1 MKMDTQKI
9 RYQSGFTIVELMVGL
24 VIGLI
29 ATLVIMQTFSAF
41 EGNKRS
47 TTGIADAQTNGSIG
61 LYMLQRE
68 LQFAGYGIP
77 VISGT
82 MPLITVRPD
91 QLTFQNYAGKTQA
104 EIDAEYATALAAYN
118 TKIAADSATVQSGE
132 VYSALKC
139 NPAPTL
145 SVDADNNPATPDVT
159 IDVITPV
166 VITDGVTNGTGSDTI
181 AIRYGTTTRGA
192 MQTRVITTSGSNYVG
207 VENNLGCRTGDV
219 VLVTRNSNTGDTTC
233 VATKV
238 TSTNAQLDAATNA
251 INVLSNV
258 GMGLNNRL
266 ACLGQLRQAVFG
278 VGTGADANQLQKNGV
293 NVISDIVNLQAQY
306 GVSATPNSEVVNPL
320 IPNSGWF
327 DATGGTWATPSVAN
341 RNRIKAVR
349 IALVA
354 RNNLLEKNVVSQ
366 ACTGAATGPA
376 KVCVF
381 GGDVDLAA
389 SLGADW
395 NRYRYRTYE
404 VIVPLRNVLAAS
416 PQL

>member
-1 MKMDTQKI
+1 MKKNTQTL

-29 ATLVIMQTFSAF
+29 ASLVIMQTFSAF
-41 EGNKRS
+41 EGSKRS

-61 LYMLQRE
+61 LYMLQRD

-82 MPLITVRPD
+82 MPQITVRPD
-91 QLTFQNYAGKTQA
+91 QLTFQDYTGKTQA
-104 EIDAEYATALAAYN
+104 EIDAAYAAALAAYN
-118 TKIAADSATVQSGE
+118 TKIAADSLTVQSGE

-139 NPAPTL
+139 DPAPTL
-145 SVDADNNPATPDVT
+145 ALDVDNDPGTADVT

-166 VITDGVTNGTGSDTI
+166 VITEGVGSDTI
-181 AIRYGTTTRGA
+181 AIRYGTTSRGA
-192 MQTRVITTSGSNYVG
+192 MQTRVVSPFGTDTVT
-207 VENNLGCRTGDV
+207 VENNMGCRTGDV
-219 VLVTRNSNTGDTTC
+219 MLVTRNTSPSPGDTTC

-238 TSTNAQLDAATNA
+238 TSTNAQLDATPNSILVVSNA
-251 INVLSNV
+251 
-258 GMGLNNRL
+258 GMALNNRL
-266 ACLGQLRQAVFG
+266 ACLGQVRQMTFA
-278 VGTGADANQLQKNGV
+278 VGTGADANQLQKNGQ
-293 NVISDIVNLQAQY
+293 NVIGDIVSLQAQY
-306 GVSATPNSEVVNPL
+306 GIAATANSEIVNQ
-320 IPNSGWF
+320 WV
-327 DATGGTWATPSVAN
+327 DASGGTWAAPTVAN

-354 RNNLLEKNVVSQ
+354 RNNLLERTVVSQ
-366 ACTGAATGPA
+366 ACTGAATGPG

-381 GGDVDLAA
+381 GGDINLAA

-395 NRYRYRTYE
+395 NRFRYRTYE

>member
-1 MKMDTQKI
+1 MKKNAQAL

-41 EGNKRS
+41 EGSKRS

-82 MPLITVRPD
+82 MPQINVRPD
-91 QLTFQNYAGKTQA
+91 QIAFQDYTAKSQA
-104 EIDAEYATALAAYN
+104 QIDAAYATALADYN
-118 TKIAADSATVQSGE
+118 TKIAAESATVSAGE

-145 SVDADNNPATPDVT
+145 SLDADNNAATPDVT

-166 VITDGVTNGTGSDTI
+166 VITDGGTGSDTI
-181 AIRYGTTTRGA
+181 AVRYGTTTRGG
-192 MQTRVITTSGSNYVG
+192 MQTRVTTTSGVNYVG
-207 VENNLGCRTGDV
+207 VENNMGCRTGDV

-233 VATKV
+233 MATKV
-238 TSTNAQLDAATNA
+238 TSTNAQLDGTTNA
-251 INVLSNV
+251 INVVSNS

-266 ACLGQLRQAVFG
+266 ACLGQVRQMTFA
-278 VGTGADANQLQKNGV
+278 VGTGANANQLQKNGD

-306 GVSATPNSEVVNPL
+306 GISATANSEIVTNWV
-320 IPNSGWF
+320 
-327 DATGGTWATPSVAN
+327 DATGGVWAAPTVAN

-354 RNNLLEKNVVSQ
+354 RNNLLEKDVVSQ
-366 ACTGAATGPA
+366 ACTGAATGPGR
-376 KVCVF
+376 VCVF
-381 GGDVDLAA
+381 GGDVNLAA
-389 SLGADW
+389 GLGADW

>member
-1 MKMDTQKI
+1 MNIQAR
-9 RYQSGFTIVELMVGL
+9 RYQPGFTLVELMVGL

-41 EGNKRS
+41 EGSKRT
-47 TTGIADAQTNGSIG
+47 TTGTSDAQTNGSIG

-77 VISGT
+77 VIGGT
-82 MPLITVRPD
+82 LPQITVRPD
-91 QLTFQNYAGKTQA
+91 QLTFQDYTAKTQA
-104 EIDAEYATALAAYN
+104 QIDAEYATALAAYN
-118 TKIAADSATVQSGE
+118 TKIAAESATVQSGE

-139 NPAPTL
+139 NPAPAL
-145 SVDADNNPATPDVT
+145 SVDADNNPATPDIT

-166 VITDGVTNGTGSDTI
+166 VITDGGTDSDTI
-181 AIRYGTTTRGA
+181 AIRYGTTTRGG
-192 MQTRVITTSGSNYVG
+192 MQTRVVTTGGSNYVG
-207 VENNLGCRTGDV
+207 VENNMGCRTGDV

-233 VATKV
+233 MATKV
-238 TSTNAQLDAATNA
+238 TSTNAQMDAATNA
-251 INVLSNV
+251 IDVLSNA

-266 ACLGQLRQAVFG
+266 ACLGQLRQTVFG
-278 VGTGADANQLQKNGV
+278 VGAGANANQLQKNGD
-293 NVISDIVNLQAQY
+293 NIISGIVNLQAQY
-306 GVSATPNSEVVNPL
+306 GVAATANSEVVIN
-320 IPNSGWF
+320 WV
-327 DATGGTWATPSVAN
+327 DATGGTWAAPTVAN

-354 RNNLLEKNVVSQ
+354 RNNLLERNVVSQ

-376 KVCVF
+376 RVCVF
-381 GGDVDLAA
+381 GGDVNLAA
-389 SLGADW
+389 NLGADW